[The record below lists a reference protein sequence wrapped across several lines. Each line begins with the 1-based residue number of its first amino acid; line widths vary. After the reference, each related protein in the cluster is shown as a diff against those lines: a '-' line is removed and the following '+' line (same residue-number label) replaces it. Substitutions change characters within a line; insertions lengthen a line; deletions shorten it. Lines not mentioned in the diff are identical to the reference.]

1 MKLFATRLW
10 YTLLWIIALAIIV
23 PLLALIFPIAL
34 LIKAPESFKEGWPRK
49 ILPPKMFIPI
59 TNPVSKVSFSQ
70 N

>member
-1 MKLFATRLW
+1 MKLFAERLW
-10 YTLLWIIALAIIV
+10 YTLLWIIALAIII
-23 PLLALIFPIAL
+23 PLSALAFPVIL
-34 LIKAPESFKEGWPRK
+34 LIKAPFFFRDKWPRK